1 MKSTRL
7 RFVWYA
13 APAVFAV
20 VCAGALGGSSIG
32 STTSLKKPTKVL
44 PDMSGNSAIGDYQPS
59 DSRKLPNHYPL
70 VTPSGTIPVAELARH
85 GRLRNSRNEWRG
97 PFDESGVD
105 TKQEWELDNNEIDR
119 LADWHPTNNR
129 ATEAFDRGYQS
140 DRTKNAFSETQKP
153 GRKRRP
159 RSNLFA
165 QKCRWPTPQLRA
177 RDLQALIMCAEA
189 MPRLENL
196 FPSRRAPRSR
206 SKLVCVGARLVEQ
219 RRR

>member
-7 RFVWYA
+7 HFVWYA

-32 STTSLKKPTKVL
+32 STTSLTKPTKVL

-97 PFDESGVD
+97 PFDESGID

-119 LADWHPTNNR
+119 LADWHPANRR
-129 ATEAFDRGYQS
+129 ATEAFDRAYQF
-140 DRTKNAFSETQKP
+140 DRTKNAVSENAETGSREANAIKP
-153 GRKRRP
+153 VRAKRQVPGASIKRERP
-159 RSNLFA
+159 PGSDNVRRSDTEIGESL
-165 QKCRWPTPQLRA
+165 P
-177 RDLQALIMCAEA
+177 I
-189 MPRLENL
+189 
-196 FPSRRAPRSR
+196 S
-206 SKLVCVGARLVEQ
+206 Q
-219 RRR
+219 RPAVTR

>member
-7 RFVWYA
+7 HFVWYA

-97 PFDESGVD
+97 PFDESGID

-119 LADWHPTNNR
+119 LADWPPANRR
-129 ATEAFDRGYQS
+129 ATEAFDRAYQF
-140 DRTKNAFSETQKP
+140 DRTKNAVSENAETGSREANAIKP
-153 GRKRRP
+153 VRAKRQVPGASIKRERP
-159 RSNLFA
+159 PGSDNVRRSDTEIGESL
-165 QKCRWPTPQLRA
+165 P
-177 RDLQALIMCAEA
+177 I
-189 MPRLENL
+189 
-196 FPSRRAPRSR
+196 S
-206 SKLVCVGARLVEQ
+206 Q
-219 RRR
+219 RPAVTR

>member
-119 LADWHPTNNR
+119 LADWHPTNR
-129 ATEAFDRGYQS
+129 RTTEAFDSAYQS
-140 DRTKNAFSETQKP
+140 NGTKNAFSENAETGSREANAIKPVRAKRPVPDASIKSERPPSSDNMRRSDTEIGEPLPISPRPAVTQ
-153 GRKRRP
+153 
-159 RSNLFA
+159 
-165 QKCRWPTPQLRA
+165 
-177 RDLQALIMCAEA
+177 
-189 MPRLENL
+189 
-196 FPSRRAPRSR
+196 
-206 SKLVCVGARLVEQ
+206 
-219 RRR
+219 

>member
-7 RFVWYA
+7 HFVWYA

-129 ATEAFDRGYQS
+129 ATEAFDRAYQS
-140 DRTKNAFSETQKP
+140 DRTKNAFSENAETGSREANAIKPVRAKRQVPDASIKRERPPGSENVRRSDTEIGESLPISQRPAVTQ
-153 GRKRRP
+153 
-159 RSNLFA
+159 
-165 QKCRWPTPQLRA
+165 
-177 RDLQALIMCAEA
+177 
-189 MPRLENL
+189 
-196 FPSRRAPRSR
+196 
-206 SKLVCVGARLVEQ
+206 
-219 RRR
+219 

>member
-7 RFVWYA
+7 HFVWYA

-97 PFDESGVD
+97 PFDESGVG

-119 LADWHPTNNR
+119 LADWHPANRR
-129 ATEAFDRGYQS
+129 ATEAFDRAYQF
-140 DRTKNAFSETQKP
+140 DRTKNAVSENAETGSREANAIKP
-153 GRKRRP
+153 VRAKRQVPGASIKRERP
-159 RSNLFA
+159 PGSDNVRRSDTEIGESL
-165 QKCRWPTPQLRA
+165 P
-177 RDLQALIMCAEA
+177 I
-189 MPRLENL
+189 
-196 FPSRRAPRSR
+196 S
-206 SKLVCVGARLVEQ
+206 Q
-219 RRR
+219 RPAVTR

>member
-7 RFVWYA
+7 HFVWYA

-32 STTSLKKPTKVL
+32 STTSLTKPTKVL

-97 PFDESGVD
+97 PFDESGVG

-119 LADWHPTNNR
+119 LADWHPANRR
-129 ATEAFDRGYQS
+129 ATEAFDRAYQF
-140 DRTKNAFSETQKP
+140 DRTKNAVSENAETGSREANAIKP
-153 GRKRRP
+153 VRAKRQVPGASIKRERP
-159 RSNLFA
+159 PGSDNVRRSDTEIGESL
-165 QKCRWPTPQLRA
+165 P
-177 RDLQALIMCAEA
+177 I
-189 MPRLENL
+189 
-196 FPSRRAPRSR
+196 S
-206 SKLVCVGARLVEQ
+206 Q
-219 RRR
+219 RPAVTR

>member
-7 RFVWYA
+7 HFVWYA

-32 STTSLKKPTKVL
+32 STTSLTKPTKVL

-119 LADWHPTNNR
+119 LADWHPANRR
-129 ATEAFDRGYQS
+129 ATEAFDRAYQF
-140 DRTKNAFSETQKP
+140 DRTKNAVSENAETGSREANAIKP
-153 GRKRRP
+153 VRAKRQVPGASIKRERP
-159 RSNLFA
+159 PGSDNVRRSDTEIGESL
-165 QKCRWPTPQLRA
+165 P
-177 RDLQALIMCAEA
+177 I
-189 MPRLENL
+189 
-196 FPSRRAPRSR
+196 S
-206 SKLVCVGARLVEQ
+206 Q
-219 RRR
+219 RPAVTR

>member
-7 RFVWYA
+7 HFVWYA

-44 PDMSGNSAIGDYQPS
+44 PDMSGNSAIGDYRPS

-70 VTPSGTIPVAELARH
+70 VTPSGTIPVAELARY

-97 PFDESGVD
+97 PFDESGVG

-119 LADWHPTNNR
+119 LADWHPANRR
-129 ATEAFDRGYQS
+129 ATEAFDRAYQF
-140 DRTKNAFSETQKP
+140 DRTKNAVSENAETGSREANAIKP
-153 GRKRRP
+153 VRAKRQVPGASIKRERP
-159 RSNLFA
+159 PGSDNVRRSDTEIGESL
-165 QKCRWPTPQLRA
+165 P
-177 RDLQALIMCAEA
+177 I
-189 MPRLENL
+189 
-196 FPSRRAPRSR
+196 S
-206 SKLVCVGARLVEQ
+206 Q
-219 RRR
+219 RPAVTR